1 MKATLLA
8 FLLAVAAF
16 AADNSVSGPLGPTLE
31 SWRQA
36 MLHKDAATLEKLY
49 HKDLVYTHSSALTE
63 NKSQAIAAVVKAPP
77 KVVTIHSADTHVYG
91 NTATVKAK
99 IDITNAQDAAS
110 KLDILM
116 VFVKTGSDWQ
126 LVARQATKLP

>member
-8 FLLAVAAF
+8 LLLAVAAL
-16 AADNSVSGPLGPTLE
+16 AADSPIAGPLAPTLE
-31 SWRQA
+31 TWRQA
-36 MLHKDAATLEKLY
+36 MLHKDGAALEKLY
-49 HKDLVYTHSSALTE
+49 HKDLAYTHSSGLTE
-63 NKSQAIAAVVKAPP
+63 NKAEAIAAVVKAPP
-77 KVVTIHSADTHVYG
+77 KAVTIHSAATHVYG

-99 IDITNAQDAAS
+99 VDITNAQDVTS

-126 LVARQATKLP
+126 LAARQATKLP